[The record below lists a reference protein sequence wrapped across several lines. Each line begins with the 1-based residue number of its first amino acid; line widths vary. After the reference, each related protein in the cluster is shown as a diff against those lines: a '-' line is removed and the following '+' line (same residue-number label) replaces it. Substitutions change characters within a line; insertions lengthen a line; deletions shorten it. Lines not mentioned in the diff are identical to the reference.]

1 MKRTGLVLLAVF
13 LTSLNTSFSQEKNK
27 EVMIKKIF
35 AVLAEGDEQGFVYL
49 FPDAAILKDFMIT
62 TLSKDSATKY
72 NTELMAFLSTMDDS
86 TMQIDIRESFNKYI
100 LLGENH
106 GVDWSK
112 AAFVSYTAD
121 SIMTEENGMKTPM
134 LEGKIY
140 FDVGDVNYFLAYN
153 QVIWFENKGW
163 YGVSIDRID
172 LKSRENEEI
181 GYDWDGKPIDT
192 TLMVMD
198 SVVAVTT
205 VADTNMT
212 VITAEKPPLKNKTNK
227 QPVKSKSTK
236 TKLQTPIR
244 KEN

>member
-1 MKRTGLVLLAVF
+1 MKRTGLVLLAIF
-13 LTSLNTSFSQEKNK
+13 LTSVNTSFSQEKNK

-35 AVLAEGDEQGFVYL
+35 TVLAEGDEQGFVYL
-49 FPDAAILKDFMIT
+49 FPDAKIIKKFMIEKLANDTANGNADEMKDF
-62 TLSKDSATKY
+62 LDGFVDS
-72 NTELMAFLSTMDDS
+72 S
-86 TMQIDIRESFNKYI
+86 MQIELGNDFNKYI

-106 GVDWSK
+106 GVNWSK
-112 AAFVSYTAD
+112 AVFVSYTAD
-121 SIMTEENGMKTPM
+121 SITTEENGMKAPM

-153 QVIWFENKGW
+153 QVIWFDNKGW

-172 LKSRENEEI
+172 LKSRESEEV
-181 GYDWDGKPIDT
+181 GYDWDGKPVDT

-212 VITAEKPPLKNKTNK
+212 VITAEKSPLKSKTSK

-244 KEN
+244 KED